1 MNRSDVVNSGW
12 MAWRLVGILF
22 VVLLFVARVMV
33 MCDQTVVPE
42 DEHGEIQ
49 VEIPSGPT
57 DSGG

>member
-1 MNRSDVVNSGW
+1 MNRLDVVNSGW